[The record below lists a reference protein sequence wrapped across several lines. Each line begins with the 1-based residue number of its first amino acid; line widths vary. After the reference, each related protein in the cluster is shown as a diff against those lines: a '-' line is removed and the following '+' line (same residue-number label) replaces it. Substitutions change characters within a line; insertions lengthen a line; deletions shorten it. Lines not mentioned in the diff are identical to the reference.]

1 VPDPDLSRRNIV
13 ALGGGGFGGMGDDS
27 ALDDFVLGLAG
38 VERPAVCFIPTAS
51 GDSDS
56 YVVAF
61 HAAFPPGR
69 ARATHLPLFARDR
82 RDLREHLLAQDVIYV
97 GGGNTVNLLAIWRA
111 HGVDAILRE
120 AWEAGV
126 VMAGMSAG
134 ALCWFEGGI
143 TDSYGAVDALPDG
156 LGLLPGSMCPHFD
169 SEPGRRPVYLRLVA
183 EGTLPPGIAADDN
196 CALHFR
202 GTELAEAVSSR
213 DAAGAYRV
221 AASGESPL
229 TVRRLGG

>member
-1 VPDPDLSRRNIV
+1 MPDPDLSRRNIV

-120 AWEAGV
+120 AWEAGDLLLV
-126 VMAGMSAG
+126 DNIRSAH
-134 ALCWFEGGI
+134 AREPFEGPRDVVVGMA
-143 TDSYGAVDALPDG
+143 DAVNVADYSPSVG
-156 LGLLPGSMCPHFD
+156 LT
-169 SEPGRRPVYLRLVA
+169 A
-183 EGTLPPGIAADDN
+183 
-196 CALHFR
+196 
-202 GTELAEAVSSR
+202 SR
-213 DAAGAYRV
+213 
-221 AASGESPL
+221 
-229 TVRRLGG
+229 